1 VNIKNAAG
9 GRIMNANTIEK
20 ANQIIKTCDTAY
32 FGVID
37 EDGYPSVSTVSP
49 TGTDSIRAA
58 YFTTNIGGNKEK
70 RLRKSNRAS
79 ICFRSGNDN
88 ITLVGDAEILEDQ
101 ETKSRFWQDWFINH
115 YPGGETDPNY
125 VVVRL
130 TTKRISLWVDFE
142 IAEAKL

>member
-1 VNIKNAAG
+1 
-9 GRIMNANTIEK
+9 MNASIIEK

-49 TGTDSIRAA
+49 INPESILEA
-58 YFTTNIGGNKEK
+58 FVSTNIGGSKEK
-70 RLRKSNRAS
+70 RLRKSSRAS

-88 ITLVGDAEILEDQ
+88 ITLVGDAEIVTDQ
-101 ETKSRFWQDWFINH
+101 ETKSRCWQDWFINH

-125 VVVRL
+125 VIIKF
-130 TTKRISLWVDFE
+130 TTKRVSLWVDFE
-142 IAEAKL
+142 NAAFTI

>member
-1 VNIKNAAG
+1 
-9 GRIMNANTIEK
+9 MNASIIEK

-49 TGTDSIRAA
+49 INPESILEA
-58 YFTTNIGGNKEK
+58 FVSTNIGGSKEK
-70 RLRKSNRAS
+70 RLRKSSRAS

-88 ITLVGDAEILEDQ
+88 ITLVGDAVIVTDQ
-101 ETKSRFWQDWFINH
+101 ETKSWCWQDWFINH

-125 VVVRL
+125 VIIKF
-130 TTKRISLWVDFE
+130 TTKRVSLWVDFE
-142 IAEAKL
+142 NAAFTI